1 MSEKK
6 IMDIISDRFNEM
18 PMLKLIFSNF
28 IYESQISLSKH
39 IDDHV
44 EVKAEAIIP
53 INALEYTGNIQN
65 ATDCIVVEYKFSD
78 WNTQNFFLFIN
89 KNIVY
94 KMIEIIL
101 GGKKL
106 EHSLDV
112 QDRTFSEIEKKII
125 EGIVDVLTSNLQNVF
140 LLADSAIRVI
150 KKAIYY
156 SKYDAPELQDNV
168 SFLGRSEIKIKD
180 ILGKID
186 VIVPYETL
194 LPIKSSLIKTFSNK
208 KLIQQDSWKNHM
220 KHSLSVVSLDVTV
233 EVEATQTIS
242 EIEKMKVGDT
252 IITNKAA
259 AETFDVKVNGLKVG
273 ECKIGK
279 VSEKLA
285 VELVN
290 TITL

>member
-6 IMDIISDRFNEM
+6 IMDIISDKFNEM

-53 INALEYTGNIQN
+53 INALDYTSNTKN
-65 ATDCIVVEYKFSD
+65 ATDAIVVEYKFSD
-78 WNTQNFFLFIN
+78 WNTQNFFLFIG

-112 QDRTFSEIEKKII
+112 HDRTFSEIEKKII

-140 LLADSAIRVI
+140 LLADSTIRVI

-156 SKYDAPELQDNV
+156 SKYDAPELKDNV

-180 ILGKID
+180 VIGKID
-186 VIVPYETL
+186 VIVPYESL

-208 KLIQQDSWKNHM
+208 KLIQQDSWKYHM
-220 KHSLSVVSLDVTV
+220 KNTLSVVDLDVTV
-233 EVEATQTIS
+233 EVEAVQSIS
-242 EIEKMKVGDT
+242 EIEKLKVGDT

-290 TITL
+290 SITL